1 MNEIIQI
8 QCPSDGAIL
17 SVKNQAGLES
27 KNVTCPICKQS
38 RPFTQYKRYVPK
50 TEEHTQYP
58 NQHGEDGQEHTE
70 VAAPNLS
77 IGRLTVVAT
86 GQQFQLRP
94 GRNVVGRQAAS
105 SEADCQ
111 INTGE
116 NRRMSRSQVVIEVV
130 KVPGK
135 GFVHQVRLFKERC
148 NATFVNHTQIEN
160 GDCLVLHHGDLLRL
174 PDADVKFEIPDGDD
188 TDL

>member
-17 SVKNQAGLES
+17 SIKNQAGLEG
-27 KNVTCPICKQS
+27 KNVTCPVCKQS

-58 NQHGEDGQEHTE
+58 GSHGQGGKEETE
-70 VAAPNLS
+70 VSMPNLS
-77 IGRLTVVAT
+77 LGRLTVVGT
-86 GQQFQLRP
+86 GARYQLRP
-94 GRNVVGRQAAS
+94 GRNVVGRKAAS
-105 SEADCQ
+105 SEADFQ
-111 INTGE
+111 IDTGE

-148 NATFVNHTQIEN
+148 NATYVNHTRLED
-160 GDCLVLHHGDLLRL
+160 GDCIVLHHSDLLRL
-174 PDADVKFEIPDGDD
+174 PDADVKFEIPDGED
-188 TDL
+188 TDF